1 MEKIV
6 FALNELPER
15 KEGLTLALGNFDG
28 FHLGHQSL
36 VNECR
41 LTSIGPS
48 AILFFK
54 NPYKGGEVLSDLE
67 DKIRFSYSCGLDYAY
82 CLDNDASFYE
92 LSPSSFLDLLERL
105 GTKKVVCGPDFRFGK
120 GREGDEE
127 TLRSRFLVEVV
138 PFLKDENGNKI
149 SSHLIK
155 EEIKK
160 GDVQR
165 ARCLLGRHYETK
177 GTVVHGLE
185 NGRKIG
191 FPTLNLEPLAPYVLP
206 KNGVYAGLV
215 YLSGVPYKAMINVG
229 ENPTIGKR
237 DKPIEEAHLFD
248 YRGDA
253 YGKRAYFQYISYIRE
268 ERKFASLA
276 ELKSQLEEDKESV
289 LDLLQAK

>member
-6 FALNELPER
+6 FPLSELPER

-41 LTSIGPS
+41 LSSLGPS
-48 AILFFK
+48 AVLFFK

-82 CLDNDASFYE
+82 CLDNDRSFYE
-92 LSPSSFLDLLERL
+92 LSPSSFLDLLEKL

-120 GREGDEE
+120 GREGDVE
-127 TLRSRFLVEVV
+127 TLRNRFFVDVV
-138 PFLKDENGNKI
+138 PFLKDEDGQKI
-149 SSHLIK
+149 SSRLIK
-155 EEIKK
+155 EEIRK
-160 GDVQR
+160 GGVQR
-165 ARCLLGRHYETK
+165 ACRLLGRHYETK

-185 NGRKIG
+185 NGRRIG
-191 FPTLNLEPLAPYVLP
+191 FPTLNLDPIAPYVLP

-229 ENPTIGKR
+229 ENPTIGER
-237 DKPIEEAHLFD
+237 EKPIEEAHLFD
-248 YRGDA
+248 YSGDA

-268 ERKFASLA
+268 ERKFASLE
-276 ELKSQLEEDKESV
+276 ELKTQLGKDKESV
-289 LDLLQAK
+289 LDLLQLK